1 MKPGYKQ
8 TEVGVIPEDWEVVR
22 LDELTECLDSKRVPL
37 NEAER
42 VRRQGDH
49 PYCGANGVL
58 DYIDSYL
65 FDEELI
71 LLAEDGGHFDEYR
84 TRPIAYRMS
93 GRFWVNNHAHVL
105 RPQHERIDS
114 GFLFASLVHKD
125 IRQYLA
131 SGTRAKLNR
140 SELNKVE
147 VAVPPLRVEQEAI
160 AEALSDADALIE
172 SLEALIAKKRQ
183 IKQGAMQELL
193 TGKRRLPGF
202 SGEWETKRVGSL
214 GATYGGLTGKSKVD
228 FGHGDAVFV
237 PFMNVMSH
245 VQIDPSWMERVDVS
259 PDERQNEVRS
269 GDLLFNGSSET
280 PEELGLCSVVLDES
294 DVPRY
299 LNSFCIGFRVTSEE
313 VLPRYV
319 ARYFRGPVGRSQMK
333 VLAQGATRYNLSKR
347 SLCELELTLP
357 RFDEQVA
364 IDGVFADLDSE
375 LEALEAKLEKARAIK
390 QGMMQELLTGRTRLV
405 PAEVS

>member
-1 MKPGYKQ
+1 
-8 TEVGVIPEDWEVVR
+8 
-22 LDELTECLDSKRVPL
+22 
-37 NEAER
+37 
-42 VRRQGDH
+42 
-49 PYCGANGVL
+49 
-58 DYIDSYL
+58 
-65 FDEELI
+65 
-71 LLAEDGGHFDEYR
+71 
-84 TRPIAYRMS
+84 
-93 GRFWVNNHAHVL
+93 
-105 RPQHERIDS
+105 
-114 GFLFASLVHKD
+114 
-125 IRQYLA
+125 
-131 SGTRAKLNR
+131 
-140 SELNKVE
+140 
-147 VAVPPLRVEQEAI
+147 
-160 AEALSDADALIE
+160 
-172 SLEALIAKKRQ
+172 
-183 IKQGAMQELL
+183 MQELL

-313 VLPRYV
+313 VLSRYV

-357 RFDEQVA
+357 RFDEQLA

-375 LEALEAKLEKARAIK
+375 LEALEGKLHKARAIK

-405 PAEVS
+405 SAEVS